1 MNGPQKQ
8 PTWRKPAGMLA
19 ILLIIL
25 VWSVL
30 IVSASEFIGQL
41 HILLQSVIYLIAGVI
56 WIAPMR
62 PLMIWM
68 ETGSFRAPP
77 TTDFQGSGASD
88 GARTRDL
95 RRDRP
100 AL

>member
-1 MNGPQKQ
+1 MTTPLKQ

-25 VWSVL
+25 VWSGI
-30 IVSASEFIGQL
+30 IVSASDFIGTL
-41 HILLQSVIYLIAGVI
+41 NIAIQSIIYLVAGVI

-68 ETGSFRAPP
+68 ETGSFRVPP
-77 TTDFQGSGASD
+77 QA
-88 GARTRDL
+88 
-95 RRDRP
+95 
-100 AL
+100 

>member
-1 MNGPQKQ
+1 MTTPLKQ

-19 ILLIIL
+19 ILLIIFI
-25 VWSVL
+25 WSIIV
-30 IVSASEFIGQL
+30 VSASGFIGAQ
-41 HILLQSVIYLIAGVI
+41 HIAVQSIIYLVAGII

-77 TTDFQGSGASD
+77 KI
-88 GARTRDL
+88 
-95 RRDRP
+95 
-100 AL
+100 

>member
-1 MNGPQKQ
+1 MTTPLKQ

-25 VWSVL
+25 VWSGI
-30 IVSASEFIGQL
+30 IVSASDFIGTL
-41 HILLQSVIYLIAGVI
+41 NIANQSIIYLVAGIV

-77 TTDFQGSGASD
+77 QA
-88 GARTRDL
+88 
-95 RRDRP
+95 
-100 AL
+100 

>member
-8 PTWRKPAGMLA
+8 PTWRKPAGILA

-25 VWSVL
+25 IWAALV
-30 IVSASEFIGQL
+30 VSASEFIGQL

-77 TTDFQGSGASD
+77 TT
-88 GARTRDL
+88 
-95 RRDRP
+95 
-100 AL
+100 

>member
-1 MNGPQKQ
+1 MTGPLKQ

-25 VWSVL
+25 VWAVL

-41 HILLQSVIYLIAGVI
+41 HILLQSVIYLIAGII

-62 PLMIWM
+62 PLLIWM

-77 TTDFQGSGASD
+77 TT
-88 GARTRDL
+88 
-95 RRDRP
+95 
-100 AL
+100 